1 MNSRICVDASLIVWS
16 LVPFP
21 LTAKARAL
29 RQAWQDA
36 DTILVAPTLLA
47 YEVSA
52 TLRRLVY
59 LKQITPAEGEDAFAR
74 FQRIDIHLVSRAEIF
89 LLAWELAKELN
100 RSRTYD
106 SAYLAVATLN
116 GCDLWTADEKLFNAV
131 KAKLSWVK
139 WLGDF

>member
-1 MNSRICVDASLIVWS
+1 MNLRVCIDANIIVWS
-16 LVPFP
+16 LLSFP
-21 LTAKARAL
+21 LSDSAEAL
-29 RQAWQDA
+29 LRDYRERDA
-36 DTILVAPTLLA
+36 ILIAPTLLA

-59 LKQITPAEGEDAFAR
+59 LKQITPAEGEDAYAR
-74 FQRIDIHLVSRAEIF
+74 FQRIDIHLMSRADIF

-100 RSRTYD
+100 RPRTYD
-106 SAYLAVATLN
+106 TAYLATAKLN

-139 WLGDF
+139 WLGNF